1 MPNVAAQIRCLLD
14 KHFDVFCTSPLQF
27 GFQKRLACSHAVFTA
42 RKVIDFYCAGN
53 STVNVA
59 LLDMSKAFDRVN
71 HTILFSKLM
80 QRGLHGS
87 VSVSYT
93 HLTLPT
99 ILRV

>member
-1 MPNVAAQIRCLLD
+1 MQ
-14 KHFDVFCTSPLQF
+14 
-27 GFQKRLACSHAVFTA
+27 FTA

-80 QRGLHGS
+80 QRGLHRS
-87 VSVSYT
+87 VLQLLMRWYQSCYAC
-93 HLTLPT
+93 
-99 ILRV
+99 